1 MRPNDFILNSDY
13 LSIAQIDNSTYTI
26 TIGAGTLQPYPQT
39 GWISTQTFDF
49 TIPSQQGI
57 IDRILIKKDSSDYA
71 LGSKLSFTA
80 SANVSGY
87 VNVYRAS
94 KTKLRV
100 DVTLNN
106 IDNANPSSY
115 PNMTFKV
122 KVARF
127 YPPNVF

>member
-13 LSIAQIDNSTYTI
+13 LSIAQINNSTYTI

-39 GWISTQTFDF
+39 GWVSTQTFDF
-49 TIPSQQGI
+49 TIPSYQGI
-57 IDRILIKKDSSDYA
+57 IDRVLIKKDSNDYV
-71 LGSKLSFTA
+71 LGTTHSFMA
-80 SANVSGY
+80 SANVGGHI
-87 VNVYRAS
+87 NVYRAS

-100 DVTLNN
+100 DVTLSNT
-106 IDNANPSSY
+106 DNANPSSY